1 METLSTLSTIP
12 TVTHVIQQ
20 ALTPVFLLGVV
31 SAILNV
37 FTGRLARIIDRQRFL
52 SETDHEQAQR
62 YQDELM
68 TLPRRIRLI
77 YWAIS
82 LCTLSA
88 LLVCIAIVTLF
99 VGAELGVN
107 LSSIIS
113 ILFIAIM
120 LILTIGLFCF
130 FREISLATSSAINSI
145 ENLN

>member
-68 TLPRRIRLI
+68 TLPR
-77 YWAIS
+77 
-82 LCTLSA
+82 
-88 LLVCIAIVTLF
+88 VF
-99 VGAELGVN
+99 V
-107 LSSIIS
+107 
-113 ILFIAIM
+113 
-120 LILTIGLFCF
+120 
-130 FREISLATSSAINSI
+130 
-145 ENLN
+145 